1 MEVHYLRGARDTV
14 RHTPWLQSQLEIWK
28 HKVCEFHDL
37 AGSFST
43 TFNDENYRYIL
54 YGMQHRPALTAQV
67 DAQSTAALFDELR
80 RRSDRVLAQTTP
92 HGDYLRQLN
101 L

>member
-1 MEVHYLRGARDTV
+1 MQ
-14 RHTPWLQSQLEIWK
+14 HTPWLQQQLEIWK
-28 HKVCEFHDL
+28 HKTCEFHDL

-54 YGMQHRPALTAQV
+54 YGMQHDPELHLTA
-67 DAQSTAALFDELR
+67 DPAETEALFTRARENAVR
-80 RRSDRVLAQTTP
+80 AREATAQQ
-92 HGDYLRQLN
+92 GDYLRQLQ

>member
-1 MEVHYLRGARDTV
+1 ME
-14 RHTPWLQSQLEIWK
+14 HTPWLKSQLEIWR
-28 HKVCEFHDL
+28 HKICEFHDL

-54 YGMQHRPALTAQV
+54 YGMGHYPTIDLQV
-67 DAQSTAALFDELR
+67 GDAETAAVFQHAR
-80 RRSDRVLAQTTP
+80 AQAERAVAVTAD
-92 HGDYLRQLN
+92 HGNYLRQLN